1 MQKDYYVILT
11 GGKNNAGDYLIKHRA
26 KQLFDAFRQDREI
39 VDFDG
44 WKVFDDERL
53 RTVNGAKAL
62 ILMGGPA
69 LQEKM
74 RPRVYGLTDDL
85 AKIKVPI
92 TTMGIG
98 WYSPHGRWEDTHH
111 YPINRLSRELL
122 ERVANDGLVSS
133 VRDYHTLNTLFSMGF
148 EKYLMTGCPAL
159 YSLEHLDVP
168 VSVDQKPKRIGFS
181 LGVSLKW
188 SRRMESQAQQTIL
201 KTGDVFPE
209 GKIEVVF
216 HHGIG
221 HNYLCSDGVSKDLYN
236 AQSRFISWLEKEGIP
251 YVDISGSAEN
261 LMDYYSQ
268 CDLHIGYR
276 VHAHIFM
283 SSISKPSIL
292 LAEDGRGVAL
302 RSVIGGVSFNAY
314 KNVYKNKIVTLLHKL
329 RIPFDEMEPAAG
341 FIDDYSNLLRYEYGG
356 GVRLGQTRENINRH
370 FYVMKRFICQ
380 LP

>member
-1 MQKDYYVILT
+1 MQKDYYVMLT
-11 GGKNNAGDYLIKHRA
+11 GGKNNAGDYLIKYRA
-26 KQLFDAFRQDREI
+26 KQLFETLRQDRKI
-39 VDFDG
+39 VDYDG

-53 RTVNGAKAL
+53 RIVNGAKAL
-62 ILMGGPA
+62 VLMGGPA

-74 RPRVYGLTDDL
+74 RPRVYGLTDNLD
-85 AKIKVPI
+85 KIKVPI

-98 WYSPHGRWEDTHH
+98 WYSPHGRWEDTHR
-111 YPINRLSRELL
+111 YPINRLSLELL
-122 ERVANDGLVSS
+122 ERIANDGLVSS
-133 VRDYHTLNTLFSMGF
+133 VRDYHTLNTLCSMGYD
-148 EKYLMTGCPAL
+148 KYVMTGCPAL
-159 YSLEHLDVP
+159 YSLEHIDVP
-168 VSVDQKPKRIGFS
+168 MSVKMYPRRIGFS

-188 SRRMESQAQQTIL
+188 SKRMESQVKQAIL
-201 KTGDVFPE
+201 KTRDVFPD
-209 GKIEVVF
+209 GIVEVVF

-221 HNYLCSDGVSKDLYN
+221 KNYLRSDGISKDLYRT
-236 AQSRFISWLEKEGIP
+236 QSRFVSWLEKEGLP

-292 LAEDGRGVAL
+292 LAEDGRGIAL
-302 RSVIGGVSFNAY
+302 RSVIGGVSLDAYKNAY
-314 KNVYKNKIVTLLHKL
+314 KNKVVTLLHML
-329 RIPFDEMEPAAG
+329 GIPFDDIKPAEG
-341 FIDDYSNLLRYEYGG
+341 FINDYTRLLRYEYGD

-370 FYVMKRFICQ
+370 LDVMKRYIYQ